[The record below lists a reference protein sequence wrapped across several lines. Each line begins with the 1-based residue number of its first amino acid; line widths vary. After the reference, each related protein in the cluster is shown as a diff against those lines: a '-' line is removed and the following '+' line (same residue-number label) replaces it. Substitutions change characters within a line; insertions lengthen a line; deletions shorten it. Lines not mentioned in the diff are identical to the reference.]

1 MIHTKKEFSRFSD
14 NTNLLLLIDHAGRA
28 GNGFFQ
34 TIFDSHPEV
43 ITCPWVHYIYS
54 SLTDS
59 FGNKA
64 EYNHKEVLDY
74 IHSNPYLQ
82 TIFSD
87 LNEKNREFIFKM
99 GGDINASIDRSKVKE
114 TFLQLIDG
122 SELISRKDLILMI
135 YFSFMK
141 GRALDISRVK
151 YILTA
156 DSISLRSESLH
167 SGYSGKI
174 IDSAVKDFEKLIV
187 IHLLRDPRAGFTS
200 SVHQFVNQLGNMYG
214 LKIDNI
220 LSRIKRMILLDF
232 DWDSVFVYGFWI
244 LYFKETFL
252 SIERKKS
259 EAIADFIEIKNEDI
273 NLNFKDTLRG
283 LATDLGVS
291 YLDLWDKDKDFTPT
305 MLSMPWTGTGAYNPN
320 YSKPNIL
327 EGDPSALI
335 GKLAGPNKFVT
346 QRWKERLPN
355 RDVTIVEYEFRKEIE
370 KYGYDFRHGRSPSFL
385 RSRLQFCLPL
395 MGEIPNLKW
404 FLKQNNSINTL
415 NKIIFFLS
423 LPITYPLARI
433 CFFILSRKLDFRQD

>member
-1 MIHTKKEFSRFSD
+1 MIHTKKEFSKFSE

-43 ITCPWVHYIYS
+43 ITCPWIHYIYS
-54 SLTDS
+54 SLTD
-59 FGNKA
+59 FFENKD
-64 EYNHKEVLDY
+64 EYTKNEALAY
-74 IHSNPYLQ
+74 IDSNPYLQ
-82 TIFSD
+82 TVFED
-87 LNEKNREFIFKM
+87 LTEENKEFILKM
-99 GGDINASIDRSKVKE
+99 GGNVDASIDRNKVKE
-114 TFLQLIDG
+114 TFL
-122 SELISRKDLILMI
+122 ELIYGSDIVLRKDLILMI

-141 GRALDISRVK
+141 GRALDTSRVK

-174 IDSAVKDFEKLIV
+174 IDFAANDFKNLIV

-200 SVHQFVNQLGNMYG
+200 SVHQFVNQLGNIYG
-214 LKIDNI
+214 LKLNNFFN
-220 LSRIKRMILLDF
+220 RIKRMILLDF

-252 SIERKKS
+252 TIERKKS
-259 EAIADFIEIKNEDI
+259 EAIANFLEIKNENI
-273 NLNFKDTLRG
+273 NLNFKDTLKD
-283 LATDLGVS
+283 LSEDLGVS
-291 YLDLWDKDKDFTPT
+291 YLDLWNEDKDFIPT
-305 MLSMPWTGTGAYNPN
+305 MLSKPWTGTGAYNPN

-327 EGDPSALI
+327 EADPTSLI

-346 QRWKERLPN
+346 QRWRERLPF
-355 RDVTIVEYEFRKEIE
+355 RDVTIIEYEFRKEIE
-370 KYGYDFRHGRSPSFL
+370 KYGYNFTQGKSPSFL
-385 RSRLQFCLPL
+385 RSRVKFCLPL
-395 MGEIPNLKW
+395 MGEIPNLGW
-404 FLKQNNSINTL
+404 LLRSNNSINAL

-433 CFFILSRKLDFRQD
+433 SFFILSRKLDLRQ